1 MSTVEAP
8 DGNAE
13 AIGKMLEKL
22 DKLNKQYSLSHKE
35 KIRRMNKLISQICK
49 KVDAMDQK
57 TAAQKA
63 MSACW
68 KGRAYGSLPEHTAEA
83 EEHLTKAIKLEPG
96 LVEAWNCL
104 GTEYWKK
111 KDLKAAGDCFR
122 GAIEQQENKVSLRKL
137 SMVIRNFGEEDTK
150 RSRLAESIK
159 LAKRAIALDVKDGE
173 SWYILGNAYMMTFFT
188 TFATSDLE
196 GCLKAYEAAE
206 KSTVDSANKKPDLY
220 YNRANVYKY
229 YENFQEAIDGYKKA
243 IALDPQLPGQ
253 DQIDNINRF
262 VTKLAKLV
270 ATRNGIKGKKLAKL
284 ASVIPENCQIKNS
297 KRVELDELENGENKD
312 TFLVG
317 VTVSPVTRPESVPVS
332 FIVMD
337 KKNNMFVVSIYDVVS
352 SLREYI
358 KIGDVIYVNRPNLSR
373 KSVNEFKERV
383 YPCVTVSNPVNISVN
398 GNALPKEAFAKP
410 SVRVETFSTA
420 VTKEGKLTNSN

>member
-137 SMVIRNFGEEDTK
+137 SMVIRNFGEEDTC
-150 RSRLAESIK
+150 
-159 LAKRAIALDVKDGE
+159 V
-173 SWYILGNAYMMTFFT
+173 
-188 TFATSDLE
+188 
-196 GCLKAYEAAE
+196 
-206 KSTVDSANKKPDLY
+206 
-220 YNRANVYKY
+220 
-229 YENFQEAIDGYKKA
+229 QED
-243 IALDPQLPGQ
+243 
-253 DQIDNINRF
+253 
-262 VTKLAKLV
+262 
-270 ATRNGIKGKKLAKL
+270 
-284 ASVIPENCQIKNS
+284 
-297 KRVELDELENGENKD
+297 
-312 TFLVG
+312 
-317 VTVSPVTRPESVPVS
+317 
-332 FIVMD
+332 
-337 KKNNMFVVSIYDVVS
+337 
-352 SLREYI
+352 
-358 KIGDVIYVNRPNLSR
+358 
-373 KSVNEFKERV
+373 
-383 YPCVTVSNPVNISVN
+383 
-398 GNALPKEAFAKP
+398 
-410 SVRVETFSTA
+410 
-420 VTKEGKLTNSN
+420 